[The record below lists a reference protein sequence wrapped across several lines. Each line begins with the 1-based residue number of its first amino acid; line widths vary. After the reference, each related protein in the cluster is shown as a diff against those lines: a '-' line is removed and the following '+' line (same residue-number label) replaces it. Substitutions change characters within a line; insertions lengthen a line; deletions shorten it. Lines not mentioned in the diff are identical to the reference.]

1 MRFLKSGFFHQ
12 TTPPGPIRDMYMYI
26 CICIYVYVYIYI
38 YVYMYRDLLCTFLKD
53 SPVSGTPGVTREI
66 IKLGKF

>member
-26 CICIYVYVYIYI
+26 YVYV
-38 YVYMYRDLLCTFLKD
+38 YRDLLCTFLKD